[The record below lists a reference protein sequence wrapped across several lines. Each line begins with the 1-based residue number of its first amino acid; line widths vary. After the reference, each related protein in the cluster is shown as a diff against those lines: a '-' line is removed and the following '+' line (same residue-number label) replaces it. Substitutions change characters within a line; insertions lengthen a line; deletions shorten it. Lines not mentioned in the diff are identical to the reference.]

1 MIIMKLMVFQMG
13 TRIKDQ
19 TVMAISHIHT
29 VNLTMVNHMV
39 HLMFHFVVRTA
50 V

>member
-1 MIIMKLMVFQMG
+1 MKLMVIRME
-13 TRIKDQ
+13 TRIKGQ

-29 VNLTMVNHMV
+29 VNRMMVSRKAHQ
-39 HLMFHFVVRTA
+39 MFHFVVRTA

>member
-1 MIIMKLMVFQMG
+1 MKFMVFQME
-13 TRIKDQ
+13 TRIREQ

-29 VNLTMVNHMV
+29 VNLMMVNHMV
-39 HLMFHFVVRTA
+39 HLMFHFAVRTA